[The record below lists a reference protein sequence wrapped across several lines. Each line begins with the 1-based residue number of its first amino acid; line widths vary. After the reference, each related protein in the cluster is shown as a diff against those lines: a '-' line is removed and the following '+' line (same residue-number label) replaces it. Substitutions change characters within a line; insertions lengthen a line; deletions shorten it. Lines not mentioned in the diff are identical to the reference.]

1 MTARSQ
7 KLYHV
12 TLPDGE
18 KRYVIEDDL
27 PQLLSEHPELDP
39 ENRAHMYVY
48 RGEDRLLT
56 LTGQQAVKLG
66 MATAQAET
74 LEEVYAA
81 IGAES
86 DDVIEITPT
95 L

>member
-48 RGEDRLLT
+48 RGEDPIADINGATSR
-56 LTGQQAVKLG
+56 QARHGDRASRNARRSLRRDRGRVR
-66 MATAQAET
+66 
-74 LEEVYAA
+74 
-81 IGAES
+81 
-86 DDVIEITPT
+86 
-95 L
+95 